1 MPHLAMA
8 AAPSQTPSVLA
19 GSANNADHEHFSWP
33 LARRWLCARHRSL
46 RVGLL
51 LLAVALMSVG
61 DLALTLTFITSVG
74 MIELNPIARWVM
86 HLESPHAV
94 AIWKVA
100 LILLNVGLLFYF
112 RKRRLAE
119 VASWACF
126 LVMAFVSIRW
136 LWFAMSVASMAHDY
150 QVLMTGSDQ
159 RFVVMASE

>member
-1 MPHLAMA
+1 MANLAMGT
-8 AAPSQTPSVLA
+8 APSQTPGVSI
-19 GSANNADHEHFSWP
+19 GSASEAEPEHFSWSW
-33 LARRWLCARHRSL
+33 ARRWLSAQHRSL

-51 LLAVALMSVG
+51 LLAVALMSLG

-119 VASWACF
+119 VATWACF

-150 QVLMTGSDQ
+150 QVLMTGNDQ
-159 RFVVMASE
+159 RFVVMAAE